1 MVVENERARNSNGE
15 FENSGDGKSRIT
27 HLLYQGERGILGKIP
42 AATFLDNMIICPGRR
57 PTGRLAG
64 FTCHVKPSGPC
75 FYKEGNLQQ
84 KFGLNRLLHYML
96 SKAFHIK
103 IPFMSFLFSVY
114 YKGDHIIRAMVKFF
128 IVQ

>member
-1 MVVENERARNSNGE
+1 MP
-15 FENSGDGKSRIT
+15 D
-27 HLLYQGERGILGKIP
+27 LP
-42 AATFLDNMIICPGRR
+42 ATSSHQV
-57 PTGRLAG
+57 
-64 FTCHVKPSGPC
+64 HVSI
-75 FYKEGNLQQ
+75 KEGNLQQ

-103 IPFMSFLFSVY
+103 IPSMSFLFSVY